1 MGPVLGVLAHIHALA
16 AGVRVYKT
24 LVVGKRA
31 RNDARCGEMSAQETM
46 RTCGSRV
53 SSASNVTVAQTS
65 RHVLNIYIY
74 IYTDLYNK
82 YI

>member
-1 MGPVLGVLAHIHALA
+1 MGPVLGVLAHMHALA

-24 LVVGKRA
+24 RVGGKRA
-31 RNDARCGEMSAQETM
+31 RKDARCGDMSAQETM

-65 RHVLNIYIY
+65 RHVLY